1 MKNFHT
7 ICVDNFFDDPDKIR
21 EWGLGLSKQKDP
33 EGKWPGK
40 RSDQLHE
47 VDDAFNQKLIAKIG
61 LAFYGWESMNKVT
74 WNESDISFQLVESHK
89 HENCNKGLI
98 HMDANS
104 KDEVGIAGLIYLTPN
119 ANLNSGT
126 SIYKLKE
133 NHNFTKEDGKSI
145 LKLKEDLYLN
155 DSVDEKK
162 WDKMIEKNYS
172 DFDETIRFNNI
183 YNRLICYDTFSWH
196 SAMSTNAG
204 VDDRLTLVFF
214 IRGIQSSMYPIERMN
229 TLQC

>member
-1 MKNFHT
+1 MINFPAT
-7 ICVDNFFDDPDKIR
+7 CVDNFFDDPDKIR
-21 EWGLGLSKQKDP
+21 EWGLSLPKEKDP
-33 EGKWPGK
+33 DGRWPGK

-47 VDDAFNQKLIAKIG
+47 VDDAFNQKLVAKIG
-61 LAFYGWESMNKVT
+61 LAFYGWESMDKVT

-133 NHNFTKEDGKSI
+133 NHNFTKEDGKNI
-145 LKLKEDLYLN
+145 LKLKKDLYLN
-155 DSVDEKK
+155 DSVDEKE

-172 DFDETIRFNNI
+172 DFDETIRFNNM

-204 VDDRLTLVFF
+204 IEDRLTLVFF
-214 IRGIQSSMYPIERMN
+214 IRGIQAPMYPKERID
-229 TLQC
+229 TLN

>member
-1 MKNFHT
+1 
-7 ICVDNFFDDPDKIR
+7 
-21 EWGLGLSKQKDP
+21 
-33 EGKWPGK
+33 
-40 RSDQLHE
+40 
-47 VDDAFNQKLIAKIG
+47 
-61 LAFYGWESMNKVT
+61 
-74 WNESDISFQLVESHK
+74 
-89 HENCNKGLI
+89 
-98 HMDANS
+98 MDANS

-214 IRGIQSSMYPIERMN
+214 IRGIQASMYPIERMN
-229 TLQC
+229 TLQLI

>member
-1 MKNFHT
+1 MINFPA

-21 EWGLGLSKQKDP
+21 EWGLSLPKEKDP
-33 EGKWPGK
+33 DGRWPGK

-47 VDDAFNQKLIAKIG
+47 VDDAFNQKLVAKIG
-61 LAFYGWESMNKVT
+61 LAFYGWESMDKVT

-133 NHNFTKEDGKSI
+133 NHNFTKEDGKNI
-145 LKLKEDLYLN
+145 LKLKKDLYLN
-155 DSVDEKK
+155 DSVDEKE

-172 DFDETIRFNNI
+172 DFDETIRFNNM

-214 IRGIQSSMYPIERMN
+214 IRGIQAPMYPKERID
-229 TLQC
+229 TLN

>member
-1 MKNFHT
+1 
-7 ICVDNFFDDPDKIR
+7 
-21 EWGLGLSKQKDP
+21 
-33 EGKWPGK
+33 
-40 RSDQLHE
+40 
-47 VDDAFNQKLIAKIG
+47 
-61 LAFYGWESMNKVT
+61 MNKVT

-133 NHNFTKEDGKSI
+133 NHNFTKEDGKNI

-204 VDDRLTLVFF
+204 IDDRLTLVFF
-214 IRGIQSSMYPIERMN
+214 IRGIQAPMYPKERMN
-229 TLQC
+229 TLN

>member
-1 MKNFHT
+1 MINFPA

-21 EWGLGLSKQKDP
+21 EWGLSLPKEKDP
-33 EGKWPGK
+33 DGRWPGK

-47 VDDAFNQKLIAKIG
+47 VDDAFNQKLVAKIG
-61 LAFYGWESMNKVT
+61 LAFYGWESMDKVT

-172 DFDETIRFNNI
+172 DFDETIRFNNM

-204 VDDRLTLVFF
+204 IEDRLTLVFF
-214 IRGIQSSMYPIERMN
+214 IRGIQAPMYPKERID
-229 TLQC
+229 TLN

>member
-1 MKNFHT
+1 MINFPA

-21 EWGLGLSKQKDP
+21 EWGLSLPKEKDP
-33 EGKWPGK
+33 DGRWPGK

-47 VDDAFNQKLIAKIG
+47 VDDAFNQKLVAKIG
-61 LAFYGWESMNKVT
+61 LAFYGWESMDKVT

-126 SIYKLKE
+126 SMYKLKE

-172 DFDETIRFNNI
+172 DFDETIRFNNM

-204 VDDRLTLVFF
+204 IEDRLTLVFF
-214 IRGIQSSMYPIERMN
+214 IRGIQAPMYPKERID
-229 TLQC
+229 TLN

>member
-1 MKNFHT
+1 MKNFHAV
-7 ICVDNFFDDPDKIR
+7 CVDNFFDDPDKIR

-40 RSDQLHE
+40 RSYQLHE

>member
-1 MKNFHT
+1 MKNFYAV
-7 ICVDNFFDDPDKIR
+7 CVDNFFDDPDKIR

-74 WNESDISFQLVESHK
+74 WNESDITFQLVKSHK